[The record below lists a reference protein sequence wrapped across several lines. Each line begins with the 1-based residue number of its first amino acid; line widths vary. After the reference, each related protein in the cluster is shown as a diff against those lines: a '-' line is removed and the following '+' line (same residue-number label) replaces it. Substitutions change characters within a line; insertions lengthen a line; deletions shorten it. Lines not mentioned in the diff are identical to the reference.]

1 MDERSLPTHVG
12 IIMDGNGRWAQK
24 RGLPRKMG
32 HRAGA
37 SAFKEIARYAN
48 KIGLK
53 YLTAYVFS
61 TENWKRPKE
70 EVDSILSLLRSY
82 LDEMDGYTKENIR
95 VRFIG
100 DRTPFDEDIREKM
113 ARAEEKS
120 KNATGLT
127 LVLAI
132 NYGGRAEITAASKR
146 IAQDVLAG
154 VLSPDEID
162 QSVFSR
168 YLYTDGIPD
177 VDLIIR
183 PSGEYRLS
191 NFLIWQSAYAE
202 YVFMAGVL
210 WPDFKPSTLD
220 EALAEY
226 QHRSRRFGGLADEG
240 ASSH

>member
-1 MDERSLPTHVG
+1 MAVRNDLPTHVG
-12 IIMDGNGRWAQK
+12 IIMDGNGRWAKK

-37 SAFKEIARYAN
+37 ATFEEIALYAN

-53 YLTAYVFS
+53 YLTAYVLS
-61 TENWKRPKE
+61 TENWKRPQDE
-70 EVDSILSLLRSY
+70 IDSIIKLLRSY
-82 LDEMDGYTKENIR
+82 LDEMDGYAKENIQ

-100 DRTPFDEDIREKM
+100 DRSAFDDDIQAKM

-127 LVLAI
+127 LILAI
-132 NYGGRAEITAASKR
+132 NYGGQAEIAYAAR
-146 IAQDVLAG
+146 RLAADVKAG
-154 VLSPDEID
+154 KLEPEQIDED
-162 QSVFSR
+162 LFSH

-177 VDLIIR
+177 IDLVIR

-191 NFLIWQSAYAE
+191 NFLIWQCAYAE
-202 YVFMAGVL
+202 YVFMSGVL
-210 WPDFKPSTLD
+210 WPDFKPETFE

-226 QHRSRRFGGLADEG
+226 NKRSRRFGGLSEQNG
-240 ASSH
+240 

>member
-1 MDERSLPTHVG
+1 MAEIRDLPTHVG
-12 IIMDGNGRWAQK
+12 SIMDGNGRWAQK

-37 SAFKEIARYAN
+37 SAFKDIARYAI

-61 TENWKRPKE
+61 TENWKRPQDE
-70 EVDSILSLLRSY
+70 IDSIIKLLRSY
-82 LDEMDGYTKENIR
+82 LDEMDGYSKENIR

-100 DRTPFDEDIREKM
+100 DRTVFDEDIQAKM
-113 ARAEEKS
+113 RKAEEKS

-127 LVLAI
+127 LILAI
-132 NYGGRAEITAASKR
+132 NYGGRAEIAHAASLL
-146 IAQDVLAG
+146 AADVKAG
-154 VLSPDEID
+154 KVEPEKVDEAL
-162 QSVFSR
+162 FAH

-177 VDLIIR
+177 VDLLIR

-191 NFLIWQSAYAE
+191 NFLIWQCAYAE
-202 YVFMAGVL
+202 YVFMSGVL
-210 WPDFKPSTLD
+210 WPDFKPETLE

-226 QHRSRRFGGLADEG
+226 QKRSRRFGGLA
-240 ASSH
+240 